1 MLDTAHSERKQA
13 KGKTS
18 HRKHANVYNLMVA
31 RSIGH
36 HVPRNDAVAADGAG
50 DDDNSN
56 NDDDSAY
63 VPESDSDDEEA
74 DLDTIAGSARAA
86 VGDAQAAA
94 SSASAAADAARRLL
108 IEAQNGDVDA
118 DGIGRLTDA
127 TNVAFAAATA
137 AARAA
142 SRAAD
147 ADAADAETA
156 DAAAFDAANAAAQA
170 LQALDAA
177 RVVLGMCTPGPSN
190 DVRAADLAARFL
202 VHDPRRVA
210 FIKSYGR
217 NITDFAKAQFGERR
231 SQWRTWLLRGALI
244 VKNALFEAIGLP
256 RAVRNM
262 LRDALTHVERHID
275 AHKDMVK
282 LLRGDTTH
290 VVAGKVIVPAAYA
303 KFTSWKA
310 MAKADPSALVCLNT
324 VRELL
329 ERVLAFPHAVNA
341 AERALLLELL
351 SEKKSG
357 LIDDSKY
364 NKLSQS
370 TLAMTVYDMQ
380 RVLAADVTFLGAVSE
395 ESLSSA
401 RPDRPIVS
409 RLVPSAQ
416 SAEEPTML
424 VSSTAMNSLRPHS
437 QSPMAPLHLAA
448 LATGLPLET
457 IGKHATG
464 TIRIASDRVIVLYS
478 AVKRDNDPDR
488 IAAHEAHEE
497 KVKEHYAETVNS
509 ASEWTEFMW
518 VQLGTSAFNR
528 ARPER
533 AKSKL
538 LGSSAVV
545 SMADLV
551 ARLAGGAND
560 NGALLKLNLT
570 RERGARRDE
579 LSAAARTKIDS
590 PIKVARLLR
599 EQRGC
604 DSYDVGFADLGAG
617 GDFWRLVRAWSRRDL
632 NETVVELNL
641 TKQFKR
647 AVRDPDTFHNDKAHD
662 PIHLS
667 RLDYSVPVRFAHS
680 IDQRRV

>member
-1 MLDTAHSERKQA
+1 
-13 KGKTS
+13 
-18 HRKHANVYNLMVA
+18 
-31 RSIGH
+31 
-36 HVPRNDAVAADGAG
+36 
-50 DDDNSN
+50 
-56 NDDDSAY
+56 
-63 VPESDSDDEEA
+63 
-74 DLDTIAGSARAA
+74 
-86 VGDAQAAA
+86 
-94 SSASAAADAARRLL
+94 
-108 IEAQNGDVDA
+108 
-118 DGIGRLTDA
+118 
-127 TNVAFAAATA
+127 
-137 AARAA
+137 
-142 SRAAD
+142 
-147 ADAADAETA
+147 
-156 DAAAFDAANAAAQA
+156 
-170 LQALDAA
+170 
-177 RVVLGMCTPGPSN
+177 
-190 DVRAADLAARFL
+190 
-202 VHDPRRVA
+202 
-210 FIKSYGR
+210 
-217 NITDFAKAQFGERR
+217 
-231 SQWRTWLLRGALI
+231 LRGALI

-290 VVAGKVIVPAAYA
+290 VVAGKVVVPAAYA

-424 VSSTAMNSLRPHS
+424 VSPTAMNSLRPHS
-437 QSPMAPLHLAA
+437 QSPMAPLHIAA

-497 KVKEHYAETVNS
+497 TVKEHYAETVNS

-528 ARPER
+528 TRP
-533 AKSKL
+533 
-538 LGSSAVV
+538 AVV

-560 NGALLKLNLT
+560 NGKLLKLNLT

-579 LSAAARTKIDS
+579 LSAAAHMKIDS

-604 DSYDVGFADLGAG
+604 DSYDVGFCRSRRRRRLLAAGARVVASRSQRDGRGAQPHQAVQAGGARSRHVPQRQGARSDSPLAPRLLGAG
-617 GDFWRLVRAWSRRDL
+617 ALCPLDQEGCAAGALRRRRLFARLRAAAAPAAAHGRVGGAAGRVPLEQVLRHAPLRAARLCRDAG
-632 NETVVELNL
+632 E
-641 TKQFKR
+641 
-647 AVRDPDTFHNDKAHD
+647 
-662 PIHLS
+662 
-667 RLDYSVPVRFAHS
+667 
-680 IDQRRV
+680 RRVRQVHGLPRRRQEQVAVALHQAGD